1 MDFNIDKYDGNL
13 LHDRFA
19 YKFFKDKVLPIGNIL
34 CFRAP
39 MEVLAD
45 GMIDQEDIDRQEFIW
60 SDDAINFLWEI
71 PILDNAFGAVA
82 YQRLFNTHIANLLSG
97 VKYLNC
103 PVRMDGDDIMVEKE
117 FTQGGVTQQE
127 GKVSVSITYVKSGI
141 ALGHTALN
149 IKAGKKAPAFAFSTE
164 FNDEVAEEFMK
175 DVQKI
180 FYELNDD
187 MFIATSKVIIK

>member
-1 MDFNIDKYDGNL
+1 
-13 LHDRFA
+13 
-19 YKFFKDKVLPIGNIL
+19 
-34 CFRAP
+34 
-39 MEVLAD
+39 
-45 GMIDQEDIDRQEFIW
+45 
-60 SDDAINFLWEI
+60 
-71 PILDNAFGAVA
+71 
-82 YQRLFNTHIANLLSG
+82 
-97 VKYLNC
+97 
-103 PVRMDGDDIMVEKE
+103 MDGDDIMVEKE

-127 GKVSVSITYVKSGI
+127 GKVSVSITYVNSGI

>member
-1 MDFNIDKYDGNL
+1 MEFNIDKYDGNL
-13 LHDRFA
+13 LHGRFA

-82 YQRLFNTHIANLLSG
+82 YQRLLNTHIANLLSSA
-97 VKYLNC
+97 KYLNC

-127 GKVSVSITYVKSGI
+127 GKVSVSITYVKSGV

>member
-19 YKFFKDKVLPIGNIL
+19 YKFFKDKVLPIGNLL

-175 DVQKI
+175 DVQKL

>member
-1 MDFNIDKYDGNL
+1 MDFNIDKYDGSL

-19 YKFFKDKVLPIGNIL
+19 YKIFKDKVLPIGNLL

-97 VKYLNC
+97 AKYLNC
-103 PVRMDGDDIMVEKE
+103 PVKMDGDDIMVEKE
-117 FTQGGVTQQE
+117 FIQGGVTQQE
-127 GKVSVSITYVKSGI
+127 GKVSVSITYVKSGV

-149 IKAGKKAPAFAFSTE
+149 IRAGKKAPAFAFSTE

-187 MFIATSKVIIK
+187 IFIATSKVIIK